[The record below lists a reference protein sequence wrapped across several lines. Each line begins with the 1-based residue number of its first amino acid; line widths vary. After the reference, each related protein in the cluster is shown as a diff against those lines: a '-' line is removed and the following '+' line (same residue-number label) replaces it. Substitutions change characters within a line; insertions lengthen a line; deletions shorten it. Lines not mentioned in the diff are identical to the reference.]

1 MPTPSTNLRD
11 ICMSFGTRSRA
22 ATLNNPLPERLRKS
36 NSGDM
41 KDRNQ
46 AIIKSQTDLQVEA
59 VQTTMSNVTLEP
71 PSNKPQATGL
81 NLPVEL
87 QLQVLSLLP
96 ARQIQCVRRVC
107 KQLRDIIDLKE
118 NSSLVTSIQERE
130 RDRIASEFKHL
141 FRETDDHRDF
151 LNLLARF
158 INHRGLAKRA
168 TDNFDTIK
176 AFADYWAV
184 LTTKADNHTI
194 FGSKRKFAQHL
205 AGCLVDLHISNHRA
219 DLYREHKYY
228 GWTLAHGVYH
238 HVPIASIISLFLSPS
253 NFGSHYGITL
263 QDLVDWIAAIISP
276 TETIFNDMP
285 AADEHLVGYDE
296 AMGFSY
302 EGGEDQDSCLT
313 QQIIFRAL
321 RLPMAPKA
329 VRENIGYHFRSNW
342 KAYRMLE
349 SVKYG
354 RLTELQKA
362 SLLEDV
368 FPRVCQK
375 GNSRAFW
382 RYIAYF

>member
-22 ATLNNPLPERLRKS
+22 ATLNNPLPEKSKKS
-36 NSGDM
+36 NSGGM
-41 KDRNQ
+41 KGRNQ
-46 AIIKSQTDLQVEA
+46 VIIKSQTDRQVEA
-59 VQTTMSNVTLEP
+59 VQTTMSNITLEA

-96 ARQIQCVRRVC
+96 ARQIQCARRVC

-118 NSSLVTSIQERE
+118 NSLLVNSIQERE
-130 RDRIASEFKHL
+130 RDRIASDFKHL

-176 AFADYWAV
+176 AFADYWAI
-184 LTTKADNHTI
+184 LTTKTDSHTI

-205 AGCLVDLHISNHRA
+205 AGCLISLHISHHRV
-219 DLYREHKYY
+219 DLYSEHKYY
-228 GWTLAHGVYH
+228 GWTLGHGVDH
-238 HVPIASIISLFLSPS
+238 HVSIASIIPLFLSPS

-263 QDLVDWIAAIISP
+263 QDLVDWTAAIISP
-276 TETIFNDMP
+276 TETIFNDIP
-285 AADEHLVGYDE
+285 AAEEHFIEYGQ

-302 EGGEDQDSCLT
+302 EGGEDPDSCLS
-313 QQIIFRAL
+313 QQIILRAL
-321 RLPMAPKA
+321 RLPMAPKTL
-329 VRENIGYHFRSNW
+329 RESVGYHFRSNW

-349 SVKYG
+349 SVKYR
-354 RLTELQKA
+354 RLTDLQKA
-362 SLLEDV
+362 WLLEDV
-368 FPRVCQK
+368 FPRVGQK

-382 RYIAYF
+382 RYIAYL